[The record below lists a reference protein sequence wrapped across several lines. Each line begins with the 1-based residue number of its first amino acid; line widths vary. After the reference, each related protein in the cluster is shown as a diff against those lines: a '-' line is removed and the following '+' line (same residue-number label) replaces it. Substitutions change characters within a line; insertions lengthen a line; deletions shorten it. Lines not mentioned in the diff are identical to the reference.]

1 MDRLHSWFEGQGG
14 KDKRWFLAFFLKELH
29 EKLDEHEMEPV
40 SYKISASD
48 FVWSGYHIFAAV
60 LVVVVMVAF
69 KILSRIELAVS
80 KPRFDLMKYK
90 KKRHCFT
97 NLKIYIARNQYIWD
111 SKWQILCPLPFLCM
125 IYKGKCVK

>member
-1 MDRLHSWFEGQGG
+1 MD
-14 KDKRWFLAFFLKELH
+14 LAFFFFFFLNELN

-80 KPRFDLMKYK
+80 KPRFDFMKY
-90 KKRHCFT
+90 
-97 NLKIYIARNQYIWD
+97 
-111 SKWQILCPLPFLCM
+111 
-125 IYKGKCVK
+125 